1 MKRYMPRLVIAEW
14 LVIGKD
20 HACTFAKLLQLC
32 LTPCDSMDQRPHKYL
47 SKENWTNN
55 YGSST

>member
-1 MKRYMPRLVIAEW
+1 MKRYTPRLEW

-32 LTPCDSMDQRPHKYL
+32 LTPCDAMDQRPHKYL